1 MSRRFG
7 LSVCCGALLV
17 VAAMS
22 ACSPDGPPVDEPI
35 RIGSVLGEGDLD
47 GFVRADAAYTPAFPE
62 DHGAH
67 PDFRSEW
74 WYFTGNL
81 DDADGRR
88 FGFQYT
94 LFRFAV
100 APEDDERPS
109 AWSTRQLWMG
119 HLALTDVEGDR
130 FFRAERFSRGGDI
143 GLAGAGARP
152 FRVWLED
159 WEMASLGDPF
169 FPLRLSAAADDFGLA
184 LALDDDR
191 GPVLQG
197 DGGYSRKGPGEG
209 NASHYYSYTRLRA
222 DGHIGFDGRRVRVT
236 GEAWLDREWSTS
248 ALGEDVRGWDW
259 FALQLD
265 DASEVMFYRLRRTD
279 GSADPLSAGTVTS
292 AASPPRPL
300 GRDAAI
306 KPLRHWISPETGI
319 RYPVAWRL
327 VAPSESIDLEIDALL
342 DGQEMATAVR
352 YWEGAVGVAGV
363 RGGRRVTGRGYLEM
377 TGYDAPSAP

>member
-7 LSVCCGALLV
+7 LSACCGALLV
-17 VAAMS
+17 VAMS
-22 ACSPDGPPVDEPI
+22 ACSPDGPPGEEAI

-47 GFVRADAAYTPAFPE
+47 GFVRADEAYTPTFPE

-81 DDADGRR
+81 DDPDGRR

-100 APEDDERPS
+100 APGEDERSS
-109 AWSTRQLWMG
+109 AWGTRQVWMG
-119 HLALTDVEGDR
+119 HLALTDVDGGR

-143 GLAGAGARP
+143 GLAGASARP

-159 WEMASLGDPF
+159 WEMVSLSDPF
-169 FPLRLSAAADDFGLA
+169 FPLRLSAEADDFGLE
-184 LALDDDR
+184 LALDDER

-209 NASHYYSYTRLRA
+209 NASHYYSYTRLEA
-222 DGHIGFDGRRVRVT
+222 DGHISLDGRRVRVT

-265 DASEVMFYRLRRTD
+265 DDSEVMFYRLRRAD

-292 AASPPRPL
+292 AGSQPRPL

-306 KPLRHWISPETGI
+306 RPLRYWTSPETGI

-327 VAPSESIDLEIDALL
+327 AAPSESLDLEISALL

-352 YWEGAVGVAGV
+352 YWEGAIGVSGV
-363 RGGRRVTGRGYLEM
+363 RDGRRVTGRGYLEM
-377 TGYDAPSAP
+377 TGYDASSTP